1 MYHQPTAPLG
11 GSLGWSAPIAAIP
24 LLLLFL
30 LLGVFRVRAWIASVT
45 GLLVATAVAIGV
57 YGMPFATAVSGVT
70 EGAVF
75 GLFPVMWIVANA
87 IWVYRMTRDSG
98 DFDRLREAFSR
109 VSDDRRIQGLIIAFS
124 FGALLEALA
133 GFGAPVAICSVM
145 LVALGLSAM
154 RAVTVSMI
162 ANTVPVAWG
171 GVGLP
176 IITLG
181 QVTGIPTDTLSQ
193 ATAHLVPVLALF
205 VPLLLLVVLDGA
217 RGVREVWPAAAVAGM
232 SFAVPQ
238 YAVATFGPIQLV
250 DIVAALASAGSV
262 LLLTRFWQ
270 PRRSDHSARADAEAS
285 GGGAPT
291 PTGGG
296 ATGVLTSASRVSP
309 SRVDVFRA
317 FAPYLVIIVLFALS
331 VIPSVK
337 GVLKAATVTF
347 EWPGLAVRTP
357 QGEPVA
363 LATYKFD
370 WLATP
375 GTVLLIAGVVIAMM
389 LRISVRSALR
399 AYGQT
404 LSQLR
409 EAAGTVMA
417 VLALA
422 YVMNLSGQTATLGL
436 FLATAGS
443 FFVVLSPLLGW
454 FGTAVTGSDTSSNS
468 LFGALQVSAAQGTGM
483 SPTLAAAANTAGGV
497 LGKMMSPQ
505 NLAIGAAAV
514 GLAGREG
521 EILRRVLVASAVLV
535 PALCL
540 LVYLQSTPILG
551 WLVP

>member
-11 GSLGWSAPIAAIP
+11 GSLGWSALTAAIP

-30 LLGVFRVRAWIASVT
+30 LLGVFRVRAWIASVI

-57 YGMPFATAVSGVT
+57 YGMPFATAVSGVA

-181 QVTGIPTDTLSQ
+181 QVTGIPVDTLSE

-205 VPLLLLVVLDGA
+205 VPMLLLVVLDGA
-217 RGVREVWPAAAVAGM
+217 RGVREVWPAAAVAGVA
-232 SFAVPQ
+232 FAVPQ

-270 PRRSDHSARADAEAS
+270 PRRSEDSVRADVEAP
-285 GGGAPT
+285 GGGALT
-291 PTGGG
+291 PTGTG
-296 ATGVLTSASRVSP
+296 ATGVLTAP

-317 FAPYLVIIVLFALS
+317 FAPYLVIIVLFTLS

-337 GVLKAATVTF
+337 GALKASTLTF
-347 EWPGLAVRTP
+347 EWPGLEVRTP
-357 QGEPVA
+357 EGEPVA

-389 LRISVRSALR
+389 LRISARSALR

-422 YVMNLSGQTATLGL
+422 YVMNLSGQTTTLGL

-521 EILRRVLVASAVLV
+521 EILRRVLLASAVLV

-540 LVYLQSTPILG
+540 LVYLQSTPVLG

>member
-1 MYHQPTAPLG
+1 MYQQPTAPLG
-11 GSLGWSAPIAAIP
+11 GSLGWSALTAAVP

-45 GLLVATAVAIGV
+45 GLLVAATVAIGV
-57 YGMPFATAVSGVT
+57 YGMPFGTAVSGMA

-145 LVALGLSAM
+145 LVALGLPAM
-154 RAVTVSMI
+154 RAVTVSLI

-181 QVTGIPTDTLSQ
+181 QVTGIPVDTLSR

-205 VPLLLLVVLDGA
+205 VPMLLLVVLDGA
-217 RGVREVWPAAAVAGM
+217 RGVREVWPAAAVAGLA
-232 SFAVPQ
+232 FAVPQ

-270 PRRSDHSARADAEAS
+270 PRRSEPSARADAEGP
-285 GGGAPT
+285 GGGALT
-291 PTGGG
+291 PTGSG
-296 ATGVLTSASRVSP
+296 ATGVLTAP

-317 FAPYLVIIVLFALS
+317 FAPYLVIIVFFTVS
-331 VIPSVK
+331 VVPSIK

-347 EWPGLAVRTP
+347 AWPGLAVRTP

-375 GTVLLIAGVVIAMM
+375 GTVLLIAGVVTAMM
-389 LRISVRSALR
+389 LRIGARTALR
-399 AYGQT
+399 AYGRT

-409 EAAGTVMA
+409 EAGGTVMA

-422 YVMNLSGQTATLGL
+422 YVMNLSGQTTTLGL

-505 NLAIGAAAV
+505 NLAVGAAAV

-540 LVYLQSTPILG
+540 LVYLQSTPVLG

>member
-1 MYHQPTAPLG
+1 MYQQPTAPLG
-11 GSLGWSAPIAAIP
+11 GSLGWSALTAAVP

-57 YGMPFATAVSGVT
+57 YGMPFGTAVSGMA

-145 LVALGLSAM
+145 LVALGLPAM
-154 RAVTVSMI
+154 RAVTVSLI

-181 QVTGIPTDTLSQ
+181 QVTGIPVDTLSR

-205 VPLLLLVVLDGA
+205 VPMLLLVVLDGA
-217 RGVREVWPAAAVAGM
+217 RGVREVWPAAAVAGLA
-232 SFAVPQ
+232 FAVPQ

-270 PRRSDHSARADAEAS
+270 PRRSEPSARADAETP

-291 PTGGG
+291 PTGSG
-296 ATGVLTSASRVSP
+296 ATGVLTAP

-317 FAPYLVIIVLFALS
+317 FAPYLVIIVFFTVS
-331 VIPSVK
+331 VVPSIK

-347 EWPGLAVRTP
+347 AWPGLAVRTP

-375 GTVLLIAGVVIAMM
+375 GTVLLIAGVVTAMM
-389 LRISVRSALR
+389 LRIGARTALR

-409 EAAGTVMA
+409 EAGGTVMA

-422 YVMNLSGQTATLGL
+422 YVMNLSGQTTTLGL

-505 NLAIGAAAV
+505 NLAVGAAAV

-540 LVYLQSTPILG
+540 LVYLQSTPVLG

>member
-1 MYHQPTAPLG
+1 MYQQPTAPLG
-11 GSLGWSAPIAAIP
+11 GSLGWSALTAAVP

-57 YGMPFATAVSGVT
+57 YGMPFGTAVSGMA

-145 LVALGLSAM
+145 LVALGLPAM
-154 RAVTVSMI
+154 RAVTVSLI

-181 QVTGIPTDTLSQ
+181 QVTGIPVDTLSR

-205 VPLLLLVVLDGA
+205 VPMLLLVVLDGA
-217 RGVREVWPAAAVAGM
+217 RGVREVWPAAAVAGLA
-232 SFAVPQ
+232 FAVPQ

-270 PRRSDHSARADAEAS
+270 PRRSEPSARADAETP
-285 GGGAPT
+285 GGGALT

-296 ATGVLTSASRVSP
+296 ATGVLTAP

-317 FAPYLVIIVLFALS
+317 FAPYLVIIVFFTVS
-331 VIPSVK
+331 VVPSVK

-347 EWPGLAVRTP
+347 AWPGLAVRTP

-375 GTVLLIAGVVIAMM
+375 GTVLLIAGVVTAMM
-389 LRISVRSALR
+389 LRIGARTALR
-399 AYGQT
+399 AYGRT

-409 EAAGTVMA
+409 EAGGTVMA

-422 YVMNLSGQTATLGL
+422 YVMNLSGQTTTLGL

-505 NLAIGAAAV
+505 NLAVGAAAV

-540 LVYLQSTPILG
+540 LVYLQSTPVLG

>member
-11 GSLGWSAPIAAIP
+11 GSLGWSALTAAIP
-24 LLLLFL
+24 LVLLFL
-30 LLGVFRVRAWIASVT
+30 LLGVFRVRAWIASVI

-57 YGMPFATAVSGVT
+57 YGMPFATAMSGVA

-181 QVTGIPTDTLSQ
+181 QVTGIPVDTLSE

-205 VPLLLLVVLDGA
+205 VPMLLLVVLDGA
-217 RGVREVWPAAAVAGM
+217 RGVREVWPAAAVAGAA
-232 SFAVPQ
+232 FAVPQ

-270 PRRSDHSARADAEAS
+270 PRRSEDSVRADVEAP
-285 GGGAPT
+285 GGGALT
-291 PTGGG
+291 PTGTG
-296 ATGVLTSASRVSP
+296 ATGVLTAP

-317 FAPYLVIIVLFALS
+317 FAPYLVIIVLFTLS

-337 GVLKAATVTF
+337 GALKASTLTF
-347 EWPGLAVRTP
+347 EWPGLEVRTP
-357 QGEPVA
+357 EGEPVA
-363 LATYKFD
+363 LATYKLD

-375 GTVLLIAGVVIAMM
+375 GTVLLIAGVVIAVM
-389 LRISVRSALR
+389 LRISARSALR

-422 YVMNLSGQTATLGL
+422 YVMNLSGQTTTLGL

-468 LFGALQVSAAQGTGM
+468 LFGALQVSAAHGTGM

-521 EILRRVLVASAVLV
+521 EILRRVLLASAVLV

-540 LVYLQSTPILG
+540 LVYLQSTPVLG

>member
-1 MYHQPTAPLG
+1 MYQQPTAPLG
-11 GSLGWSAPIAAIP
+11 GSLGWSALTAAVP

-57 YGMPFATAVSGVT
+57 YGMPFGTAVSGMA

-145 LVALGLSAM
+145 LVALGLPAM
-154 RAVTVSMI
+154 RAVTVSLI

-181 QVTGIPTDTLSQ
+181 QVTGIPVDTLSR

-205 VPLLLLVVLDGA
+205 VPMLLLVVLDGA
-217 RGVREVWPAAAVAGM
+217 RGVREVWPAAAVAGLA
-232 SFAVPQ
+232 FAVPQ

-270 PRRSDHSARADAEAS
+270 PRRSEPSARAEGS
-285 GGGAPT
+285 ETPGGGTLT
-291 PTGGG
+291 PTGSGT
-296 ATGVLTSASRVSP
+296 TGVLTAP

-317 FAPYLVIIVLFALS
+317 FAPYLVIIVFFTVS
-331 VIPSVK
+331 VVPSVK

-347 EWPGLAVRTP
+347 AWPGLAVRTP

-375 GTVLLIAGVVIAMM
+375 GTVLLIAGVVTAMM
-389 LRISVRSALR
+389 LRIGARTALR
-399 AYGQT
+399 AYGRT

-409 EAAGTVMA
+409 EAGGTVMA

-422 YVMNLSGQTATLGL
+422 YVMNLSGQTTTLGL

-505 NLAIGAAAV
+505 NLAVGAAAV

-540 LVYLQSTPILG
+540 LVYLQSTPVLG

>member
-11 GSLGWSAPIAAIP
+11 GSLGWSALTAAIP

-30 LLGVFRVRAWIASVT
+30 LLGVFRVRAWIASVS

-57 YGMPFATAVSGVT
+57 YGMPFMTAVSGVA

-176 IITLG
+176 IMTLG
-181 QVTGIPTDTLSQ
+181 QVTGIPVDTLSQ

-205 VPLLLLVVLDGA
+205 VPMLLLVVLDGA
-217 RGVREVWPAAAVAGM
+217 RGVREVWPAAAVAGV

-262 LLLTRFWQ
+262 LLLMRFWQ
-270 PRRSDHSARADAEAS
+270 PRRSDHSVRADVDAP
-285 GGGAPT
+285 GGGALT
-291 PTGGG
+291 PTGTG
-296 ATGVLTSASRVSP
+296 ATGVLTTP

-317 FAPYLVIIVLFALS
+317 FAPYLVIIVLFTLS
-331 VIPSVK
+331 VVPGIK
-337 GVLKAATVTF
+337 GVLKATTLTF

-375 GTVLLIAGVVIAMM
+375 GTVLLIAGVVIAIM
-389 LRISVRSALR
+389 LRISARSALR

-422 YVMNLSGQTATLGL
+422 YVMNLSGQTTTLGL
-436 FLATAGS
+436 YLATAGS

-521 EILRRVLVASAVLV
+521 EILRRVLIASAVLV

>member
-1 MYHQPTAPLG
+1 MYQQPTAPLG
-11 GSLGWSAPIAAIP
+11 GSLGWSALTAAVP

-57 YGMPFATAVSGVT
+57 YGMPFGTAVSGMA

-145 LVALGLSAM
+145 LVALGLPAM
-154 RAVTVSMI
+154 RAVTVSLI

-181 QVTGIPTDTLSQ
+181 QVTGIPVDTLSR
-193 ATAHLVPVLALF
+193 ATAHVVPVLALF
-205 VPLLLLVVLDGA
+205 VPMLLLVVLDGA
-217 RGVREVWPAAAVAGM
+217 RGVREVWPAAAVAGLA
-232 SFAVPQ
+232 FAVPQ

-270 PRRSDHSARADAEAS
+270 PRRSEHSARTDAERP
-285 GGGAPT
+285 GGGALT
-291 PTGGG
+291 PTGVA
-296 ATGVLTSASRVSP
+296 ATGVLTAP

-317 FAPYLVIIVLFALS
+317 FAPYLVIIVFFTVS
-331 VIPSVK
+331 VVPSIK

-347 EWPGLAVRTP
+347 AWPGLAVRTP

-375 GTVLLIAGVVIAMM
+375 GTVLLIAGVVTALM
-389 LRISVRSALR
+389 LRIGARTALR
-399 AYGQT
+399 AYGRT

-409 EAAGTVMA
+409 EAGGTVMA

-422 YVMNLSGQTATLGL
+422 YVMNLSGQTTTLGL

-505 NLAIGAAAV
+505 NLAVGAAAV

-540 LVYLQSTPILG
+540 LVYLQSTPVLG

>member
-1 MYHQPTAPLG
+1 MYQQPTAPLG
-11 GSLGWSAPIAAIP
+11 GSLGWSALTAAIP

-30 LLGVFRVRAWIASVT
+30 LLGVFRVRAWIASVI

-57 YGMPFATAVSGVT
+57 YGMPFGTAVSGMA

-145 LVALGLSAM
+145 LVALGLSAL

-181 QVTGIPTDTLSQ
+181 QVTGIPVDALSR

-205 VPLLLLVVLDGA
+205 VPLLLLVVLDGT
-217 RGVREVWPAAAVAGM
+217 RGVREAWPAAAVAGV

-238 YAVATFGPIQLV
+238 YVVATFGPIQLV

-270 PRRSDHSARADAEAS
+270 PRRSDHSARADVEAP
-285 GGGAPT
+285 GGGALT
-291 PTGGG
+291 PTGTG
-296 ATGVLTSASRVSP
+296 ATGVLTAP

-317 FAPYLVIIVLFALS
+317 FAPYLVIIVFFTVS
-331 VIPSVK
+331 VVPSIK
-337 GVLKAATVTF
+337 GVLKAATLTF

-375 GTVLLIAGVVIAMM
+375 GTVLLIAGAVTAMM
-389 LRISVRSALR
+389 LRISARSALR

-409 EAAGTVMA
+409 EAGATVMA

-422 YVMNLSGQTATLGL
+422 YVMNLSGQTTTLGL

-505 NLAIGAAAV
+505 NLAVGAAAV

>member
-1 MYHQPTAPLG
+1 MYQQPTAPLG
-11 GSLGWSAPIAAIP
+11 GSLGWSALTAAVP

-57 YGMPFATAVSGVT
+57 YGMPFGTAVSGMA

-145 LVALGLSAM
+145 LVALGLPAM
-154 RAVTVSMI
+154 RAVTVSLI

-181 QVTGIPTDTLSQ
+181 QVTGIPVDTLSR

-205 VPLLLLVVLDGA
+205 VPMLLLVVLDGA
-217 RGVREVWPAAAVAGM
+217 RGVREVWPAAAVAGLA
-232 SFAVPQ
+232 FAVPQ

-270 PRRSDHSARADAEAS
+270 PRRSEHSARTDAETP

-291 PTGGG
+291 PTGVA
-296 ATGVLTSASRVSP
+296 ATGVLTAP

-317 FAPYLVIIVLFALS
+317 FAPYLVIIVFFTVS
-331 VIPSVK
+331 VVPSLK

-357 QGEPVA
+357 RGEPVA

-375 GTVLLIAGVVIAMM
+375 GTVLLIAGVVTAMM
-389 LRISVRSALR
+389 LRIGARTALR
-399 AYGQT
+399 AYGRT

-505 NLAIGAAAV
+505 NLAVGAAAV

-540 LVYLQSTPILG
+540 LVYLQSTPVLG